1 MGIKRQILLSCFDEI
16 WIAYFLDLSKDT
28 AVVFLISNFL

>member
-1 MGIKRQILLSCFDEI
+1 MGLHSREI

-28 AVVFLISNFL
+28 AVVFLISNRFNI